1 VGDFGVVNI
10 CQNSTVEGFLEINGS
25 YFPCTR
31 IALLCSKDSLNQ
43 FLLVHSLPHFA

>member
-1 VGDFGVVNI
+1 VGGFGKVNI

-31 IALLCSKDSLNQ
+31 IALYSKIQALNDI
-43 FLLVHSLPHFA
+43 LK